1 VCHKK
6 EKTQYA
12 LQHHMIDDEV
22 DTGSILDMGQRWVYK
37 DRYQLRKIA
46 LRAIEK
52 KQNFKQ
58 QLGI

>member
-1 VCHKK
+1 MGHS
-6 EKTQYA
+6 
-12 LQHHMIDDEV
+12 IDDKV
-22 DTGSILDMGQRWVYK
+22 DTGSILDMGLRGVYK
-37 DRYQLRKIA
+37 DRYQLRKTA

>member
-1 VCHKK
+1 MGHS
-6 EKTQYA
+6 
-12 LQHHMIDDEV
+12 IDDKV
-22 DTGSILDMGQRWVYK
+22 DTGSILDMELRGVYK
-37 DRYQLRKIA
+37 DRYQLRKTA